1 MRMSFRKPK
10 DIALELVPRSL
21 DGILAEAKQS
31 LATFPFVTSVNVPE
45 IRRLPIKYRERRIS
59 FRRTLATALWRARK
73 KLFRT
78 RGREFE
84 EASRFRFE
92 LLKKP

>member
-1 MRMSFRKPK
+1 MSFRKPK

-45 IRRLPIKYRERRIS
+45 IRRLPIKS
-59 FRRTLATALWRARK
+59 FEPSQLLLQSNIDTTPH
-73 KLFRT
+73 FR
-78 RGREFE
+78 
-84 EASRFRFE
+84 
-92 LLKKP
+92 